1 MKVMNS
7 DKLSPY
13 GEITWM
19 DEKDAERL
27 IYVYKIYFEEDNFR
41 PPSAWFILSAFN
53 DRIYIKARSRADA
66 QRICDCLFECSGKY
80 KVIPDKVGS
89 IR

>member
-19 DEKDAERL
+19 DEKDIERL
-27 IYVYKIYFEEDNFR
+27 IYVYKAVYEEEDFK
-41 PPSAWFILSAFN
+41 PPSAWMCMDSLGNHVYF
-53 DRIYIKARSRADA
+53 KARDRKKAIDLMVGLFGSAKYSLIADK
-66 QRICDCLFECSGKY
+66 C
-80 KVIPDKVGS
+80 GS